1 MAEKATLLT
10 NLIQQGQSHEEANK
24 TGDAI
29 KTYEEIIKFPL
40 PVDEINE
47 EAVRAKE

>member
-10 NLIQQGQSHEEANK
+10 NLIQQGHSHEEANR

-29 KTYEEIIKFPL
+29 KTYEEIIKYPL
-40 PVDEINE
+40 PVDEILE